1 MGIFC
6 SEEEAALSGCALCPR
21 GCGVNRL
28 RGERGFCGAGSA
40 VRAARAAPHFW
51 EEPCISGERG
61 SGTVFFSHCV
71 LGCRYCQNAG
81 ISRGGGGFEVGEDEL
96 AGIFLSL
103 EAKGA
108 HNINLVTPTHYA
120 PQIAAAI
127 RRARGRGLLVPV
139 VYNCGGYESVEGLR
153 LLEGLVDVYL
163 PDFKYWED
171 RYAVRYSRAPRY
183 REAAAAA
190 VEEMFRQVGEPV
202 FGEDGMMK
210 KGVIVRHL
218 MLPGAL
224 YDSKRILDFLWKAY
238 GNRIYISLMNQYT
251 PMPGAQEFPEL
262 QNPLEQRQYEAM
274 VAYLQSLGME
284 NVFIQE
290 GGTVGES
297 FIPSFDGEGII
308 R

>member
-1 MGIFC
+1 M
-6 SEEEAALSGCALCPR
+6 R
-21 GCGVNRL
+21 
-28 RGERGFCGAGSA
+28 
-40 VRAARAAPHFW
+40 
-51 EEPCISGERG
+51 
-61 SGTVFFSHCV
+61 T
-71 LGCRYCQNAG
+71 
-81 ISRGGGGFEVGEDEL
+81 L
-96 AGIFLSL
+96 AGWPCGGL
-103 EAKGA
+103 G
-108 HNINLVTPTHYA
+108 
-120 PQIAAAI
+120 
-127 RRARGRGLLVPV
+127 RARGRGLLVPV
-139 VYNCGGYESVEGLR
+139 VNNCGGYESVEGLR

-190 VEEMFRQVGEPV
+190 DEEMFRQVGEPV

-238 GNRIYISLMNQYT
+238 GNRIYISLMNQFT